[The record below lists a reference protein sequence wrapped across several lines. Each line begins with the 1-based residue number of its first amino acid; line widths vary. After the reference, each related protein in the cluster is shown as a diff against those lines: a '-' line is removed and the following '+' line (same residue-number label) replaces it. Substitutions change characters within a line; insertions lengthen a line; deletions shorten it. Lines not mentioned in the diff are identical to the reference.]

1 MRERLRELGIDIE
14 DRSGRA
20 VALPE
25 STQAIAAIVREAG
38 ERGLVVAPHWLPNES
53 LPARRASDSG
63 GSPPIKN
70 GSDSGGGGA
79 IHISR
84 ERMRAVKD
92 VVPEDMMATVE
103 VGIRIGELAAVL
115 AERGLFWPA
124 AELAGVGEMLGD
136 VIERTPGN
144 HTRLGNTV
152 RRYILMVEAVLPD
165 AAEMRAGAKTV
176 KCVTGYDLKQLF
188 VGSWQTLGVLTEA
201 TLRLE
206 AEANHDA
213 VAGRLERDF
222 APLEAMRRED
232 ELATRDAEGVV
243 QAAWSEF
250 LLRLKKEIDPAGVFP
265 PIESIG
271 AGS

>member
-25 STQAIAAIVREAG
+25 STQAVAAVVREAG
-38 ERGLVVAPHWLPNES
+38 VCGLVVAPHWLPSES
-53 LPARRASDSG
+53 
-63 GSPPIKN
+63 
-70 GSDSGGGGA
+70 GA

-103 VGIRIGELAAVL
+103 VGIRIGELASAL
-115 AERGLFWPA
+115 AERDLFWPA
-124 AELAGVGEMLGD
+124 AEFARDGEMLGD
-136 VIERTPGN
+136 VIERAPGN

-222 APLEAMRRED
+222 APLEAMHAQNEA
-232 ELATRDAEGVV
+232 ATREAEGVV
-243 QAAWSEF
+243 QATWSEF
-250 LLRLKKEIDPAGVFP
+250 LLRLKREIDPAGVFP

-271 AGS
+271 ARG